1 MVVLAV
7 KKSPASEGRCNR
19 CGLDPWVGKIP
30 WKRQSNPFQYSCLEN
45 PMERGA
51 WRAMVHRV
59 AQSQTWLKQFS
70 VYLYIYVCV
79 CVCLYIYM
87 HIKLFLII
95 HSSYVPLHHCLHWI
109 REYWIMVLGE
119 MLLVTTFLSIKW
131 CIILF
136 NVCFYSKTSLS
147 SLTLI
152 SLSIVL

>member
-1 MVVLAV
+1 MGLIPELERSPGKDRATHSSILAW
-7 KKSPASEGRCNR
+7 R
-19 CGLDPWVGKIP
+19 IP
-30 WKRQSNPFQYSCLEN
+30 WKEELGGLWSIGS
-45 PMERGA
+45 
-51 WRAMVHRV
+51 HRV
-59 AQSQTWLKQFS
+59 RHDWSNL
-70 VYLYIYVCV
+70 VCIYIYMCVCV
-79 CVCLYIYM
+79 CVSIYIYM